1 MPPENDPPKGKP
13 VTPSTKLKRRSFVPK
28 REDMPLSL
36 PVDMNVVRKI
46 ANEILPWLVSAEVL
60 AKKPLYR
67 AHTVYSWTRDV
78 LAGLSGFG
86 LSHPLAKLITGES
99 TDMGSALG
107 KMPFWLYFLT
117 GFSVIAWVALKTYVT
132 RDDGEKRAMLAM
144 SCRKE
149 FMSINLRL
157 RGALQQQNPLVP
169 LAALQAEVT
178 AIVDRHIAEGSW
190 HFPVDDILA
199 PDIHEDVRRRTID
212 LVLQYHASWDRHSS
226 DHQSSVDQVDDFG
239 GNS

>member
-1 MPPENDPPKGKP
+1 
-13 VTPSTKLKRRSFVPK
+13 
-28 REDMPLSL
+28 
-36 PVDMNVVRKI
+36 MNVVRKL

-67 AHTVYSWTRDV
+67 AHGVYSWTRDI

-99 TDMGSALG
+99 TDMGKALG
-107 KMPFWLYFLT
+107 SMPFWLYILT
-117 GFSVIAWVALKTYVT
+117 GFSVLAWVTLKAYVT
-132 RDDGEKRAMLAM
+132 RDDGEKRAMLAR

-157 RGALQQQNPLVP
+157 RSALQQPRPLKDLTV
-169 LAALQAEVT
+169 LQTEVT

-190 HFPVDDILA
+190 HFPGDDILA
-199 PDIHEDVRRRTID
+199 SDIHDVVSKRTID
-212 LVLQYHASWDRHSS
+212 LTIQYCSSWDRPS
-226 DHQSSVDQVDDFG
+226 QEGDQIEDFG